1 MTQFENRYISK
12 DGAER
17 WLQWSYR
24 AVPDQN
30 VVFAIA
36 RDVTESRR
44 IAGEQAALRRVA
56 TLAARESSPV
66 EVLGAVTEE
75 AARVLEAEAVG
86 LLRFEPDGTATLVAQ
101 SRTPWDPPPLGSRF
115 TLEGENVVASV
126 HRTGQAARMDDW
138 GSATG
143 SVAAMAHVLGV
154 RSSVATPIV
163 VEGRLWGTMLAAT
176 SQSKALPADTESR
189 IGAFTE
195 LVVTAI
201 SNAESREALTQLADE
216 QAALRRVATLVAQG
230 ASAATVFD
238 AVAAEMERLLGA
250 DGVTLS
256 RYEPDDA
263 LTFLAHRGTG
273 AELAPPGTRLSHH
286 RGERGVQGAPHSDR
300 PARMEDYRDQRRRH
314 RGAGPR
320 HRRSLRSGRADH
332 GGGTALG
339 G

>member
-1 MTQFENRYISK
+1 MELPG
-12 DGAER
+12 GAG
-17 WLQWSYR
+17 QS
-24 AVPDQN
+24 

-66 EVLGAVTEE
+66 EVLGAVAEE

-115 TLEGENVVASV
+115 TLEGENVVVSV

-138 GSATG
+138 GRATG

-163 VEGRLWGTMLAAT
+163 VEGRLWGTMIAAT
-176 SQSKALPADTESR
+176 SQSKPLPAETESR

-230 ASAATVFD
+230 AS
-238 AVAAEMERLLGA
+238 
-250 DGVTLS
+250 
-256 RYEPDDA
+256 
-263 LTFLAHRGTG
+263 
-273 AELAPPGTRLSHH
+273 
-286 RGERGVQGAPHSDR
+286 
-300 PARMEDYRDQRRRH
+300 
-314 RGAGPR
+314 
-320 HRRSLRSGRADH
+320 
-332 GGGTALG
+332 GGGRSSTPSRPRWSGCSAPTA
-339 G
+339 